1 MQKHTNFMDE
11 SQQYPRSQ
19 VTAHFHSVQQ
29 AIEFVSLEQDGKK
42 ITLNPEDC
50 LSIMMK
56 VLDQKKTV
64 TPEPPKLAFE

>member
-1 MQKHTNFMDE
+1 MLE
-11 SQQYPRSQ
+11 SQQYPKSQ

-42 ITLNPEDC
+42 ITLDPEDC

-56 VLDQKKTV
+56 VLDRKKSV
-64 TPEPPKLAFE
+64 TPEPPSISLE